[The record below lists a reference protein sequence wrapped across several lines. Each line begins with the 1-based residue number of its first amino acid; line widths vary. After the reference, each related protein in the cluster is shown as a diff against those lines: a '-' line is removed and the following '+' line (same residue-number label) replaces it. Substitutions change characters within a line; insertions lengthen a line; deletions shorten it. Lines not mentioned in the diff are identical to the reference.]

1 MAFIVLLAALQALLL
16 LWFTMI
22 VRLAIR
28 VVRGSPA
35 EDDRSDDEDEDE
47 DEPEEKEATDLEDIA
62 SLSVA
67 NGNMPA
73 ANGFSAAHHET
84 TWKYNGDQEGDAK
97 RRFRFQRNAVS
108 G

>member
-1 MAFIVLLAALQALLL
+1 
-16 LWFTMI
+16 MI

-47 DEPEEKEATDLEDIA
+47 DEAEEKEATDFEDIA

-73 ANGFSAAHHET
+73 ANGFNAAHHET